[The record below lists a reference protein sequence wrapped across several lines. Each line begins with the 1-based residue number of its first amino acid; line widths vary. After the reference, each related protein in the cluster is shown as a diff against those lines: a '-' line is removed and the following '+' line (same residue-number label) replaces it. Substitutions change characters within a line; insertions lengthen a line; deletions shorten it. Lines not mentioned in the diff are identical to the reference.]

1 MSPSPAAGL
10 ALAASGLFL
19 LLGML
24 LGIWKWRQMR
34 VPPEHR
40 ASEYVDIAHRASL
53 LYSFAC
59 LVMMKLVEFSPYPDS
74 IQLLAVIVPI
84 FFFTAAVGS
93 YVWHGLHR
101 RERTQFSETNWATTW
116 GMLLL
121 IFGEVSGIAVL
132 VWGFVS
138 SQLSLI

>member
-1 MSPSPAAGL
+1 MSPTPAASL

-40 ASEYVDIAHRASL
+40 ANEYVDIAHRASL

-84 FFFTAAVGS
+84 FFFAAAVGS
-93 YVWHGLHR
+93 YVWHGLRR
-101 RERTQFSETNWATTW
+101 RERTQFSDTNWATTW

-121 IFGEVSGIAVL
+121 IFGEVGGIAVL

-138 SQLSLI
+138 TQLSLS